1 MTSVVRWRFTDVH
14 QKGAPPYEWVF
25 RFNPNEASG
34 GTMEKQFNIM
44 ANAGPKRGIIVQ
56 EGRMGPPILQFSGVV
71 LEQDHLEKLESWFSK
86 RILLDLDDDLGRRFR
101 GIFAQFQPDRPYRSR
116 NFWYH
121 TFSAQ
126 FQAVA
131 YRNASNEVMYGRFV

>member
-1 MTSVVRWRFTDVH
+1 MAVVRWVFTDVH
-14 QKGAPPYEWVF
+14 QKGDPPYTYTF
-25 RFNPNEASG
+25 RFNPNEASSG
-34 GTMEKQFNIM
+34 QIEKQFNIA
-44 ANAGPKRGIIVQ
+44 ANAGPNRGIIVQ

-71 LEQDHLEKLESWFSK
+71 LHQDHLEQLEYWYSK
-86 RILLDLDDDLGRRFR
+86 RILLDLDDDLGRRYR
-101 GIFAQFQPDRPYRSR
+101 GAFAAFQPERPYRAR

-131 YRNASNEVMYGRFV
+131 YRDASNRVLYGRFV